1 VTRSLLT
8 YAWITE
14 TVSPPADS
22 GSSQSSSCAV
32 VHPQRISMDTSTSTS
47 HWQVELSREEYR
59 PDISRRTSMFQ
70 GFSAAPKKEHAK
82 ALKWL
87 GRYLTRPGQGP
98 YQTRR
103 SVFRLPRPTHRSV
116 VNGTRR
122 ALEDISTP
130 LDQNSRHFLCKLP
143 PSFGTPSYNL
153 KLH

>member
-1 VTRSLLT
+1 
-8 YAWITE
+8 
-14 TVSPPADS
+14 
-22 GSSQSSSCAV
+22 
-32 VHPQRISMDTSTSTS
+32 MDTSTSTS

-103 SVFRLPRPTHRSV
+103 SVFRLPRLDASFGGEWDKEGLLKTY
-116 VNGTRR
+116 
-122 ALEDISTP
+122 LTP